1 MNSLPQELFTAETT
15 RLLEE
20 ESRLSSVVRTAEEK
34 YSGLRDIDAVLSLA
48 RTRLTLGLHYMR
60 RLSQHAGTLPSHAE
74 ADALRAAVAEK
85 GLSAM
90 RLVESLLTEN
100 ISEDQKG
107 IVEANPL
114 FAEVKGLVEEFLQ
127 SGGGGFLEIR
137 ETDQRRRRILSRGIA
152 ASIRKYFAEDDLYP
166 PLALERFPP
175 FVRTVLLLLFPAMV
189 REHPEQP
196 PYGIE
201 EGAEVTYASR
211 AMKLPL
217 SQAVLYLEEELL
229 PELEAKLAA
238 DPGTA
243 SLQAEIERVKDRI
256 AEYRKLR
263 FFPRSTPVLLE
274 KGFYTDGMTSYTAD
288 GEMLVPIPLPV
299 SFRSGT
305 NLDRKM
311 ELVRMDLVRR
321 IAGKGVSREVDLEY
335 RRLRS
340 LESGPRGSSR
350 AASMKLDPAW
360 GYRVLKGEFP
370 FLRRLA
376 DKEAFTALV
385 SLVASG
391 GKAAMEHRIE
401 MMIDKDR
408 EEASLHTPSLTG

>member
-1 MNSLPQELFTAETT
+1 MNSLPEELFEIETR
-15 RLLEE
+15 RLLDE
-20 ESRLSSVVRTAEEK
+20 ESRLEAEVRAAEEK
-34 YSGLRDIDAVLSLA
+34 FSGLRDIDAVLSLA
-48 RTRLTLGLHYMR
+48 RVKLTVSLHFMR
-60 RLSQHAGTLPSHAE
+60 RLAGRASPQAATGE
-74 ADALRAAVAEK
+74 LRAAIGEK

-90 RLVESLLTEN
+90 RLVESLLSEN

-107 IVEANPL
+107 VIEANSL
-114 FAEVKGLVEEFLQ
+114 FSAVKTLMEEFLV
-127 SGGGGFLEIR
+127 SGGGGFLEVR
-137 ETDQRRRRILSRGIA
+137 QTDQRRRRILSRSVA
-152 ASIRKYFAEDDLYP
+152 ASIRKFFAEDDLYP

-175 FVRTVLLLLFPAMV
+175 FVRTALLFLFPNMV

-201 EGAEVTYASR
+201 EGAEVTYSSR

-229 PELEAKLAA
+229 PDLKAKLAA
-238 DPGTA
+238 EPGTA
-243 SLQAEIERVKDRI
+243 SIQAEINRVKDRI
-256 AEYRKLR
+256 EEYRKLR

-321 IAGKGVSREVDLEY
+321 IAGKGVSREVDREY

-350 AASMKLDPAW
+350 MASMKLDPAW
-360 GYRVLKGEFP
+360 GYGILKRDFP

-376 DKEAFTALV
+376 DKASFTELVALV
-385 SLVASG
+385 SSE
-391 GKAAMEHRIE
+391 GKSSTEHRIE
-401 MMIDKDR
+401 MLIDRDR
-408 EEASLHTPSLTG
+408 EETSLRTPSLPG